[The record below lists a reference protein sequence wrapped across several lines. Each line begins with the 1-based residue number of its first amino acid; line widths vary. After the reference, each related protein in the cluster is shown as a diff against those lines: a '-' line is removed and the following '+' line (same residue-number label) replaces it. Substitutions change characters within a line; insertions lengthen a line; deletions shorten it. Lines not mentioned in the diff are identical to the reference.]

1 MVSVRSVNLTID
13 ITNKT
18 NMRNYELIE
27 LTIYFENK
35 ESESM
40 IVSLDS
46 MAHEFIRDYV
56 KVNSY
61 KLIEKEI
68 AKEKTI

>member
-1 MVSVRSVNLTID
+1 
-13 ITNKT
+13 
-18 NMRNYELIE
+18 MRNYELIE